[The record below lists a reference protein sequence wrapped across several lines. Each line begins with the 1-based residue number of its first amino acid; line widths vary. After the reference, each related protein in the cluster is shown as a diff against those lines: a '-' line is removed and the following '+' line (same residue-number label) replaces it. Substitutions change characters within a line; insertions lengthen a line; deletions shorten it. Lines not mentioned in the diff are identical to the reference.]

1 MLNSVLVHEKKYSFS
16 ASVCPQAHVPVL
28 PWLLLNIS
36 WPSCCPVFRP
46 PRFGLIYF
54 DTRVTGNTAAVNQVT
69 TLCQYNPV
77 HVCIQ
82 HDPDPGSRHLRLVWT
97 VRCVAARSPS
107 SPITRSIVSNVTEAA
122 GNSPRWRL
130 HIFFL
135 LIIVV
140 SLHENAAWP
149 RGLIWADNVLTQF
162 YRRRRSCP
170 SLSKWSKD
178 AVMYYTRTIGMLSTM

>member
-1 MLNSVLVHEKKYSFS
+1 MLNSVLVREKKYSFS

-130 HIFFL
+130 HIFF
-135 LIIVV
+135 
-140 SLHENAAWP
+140 SPYH
-149 RGLIWADNVLTQF
+149 RGITSWECCVTLRSYLGWWRVDTVLQAKEV
-162 YRRRRSCP
+162 
-170 SLSKWSKD
+170 LSVFIQMK
-178 AVMYYTRTIGMLSTM
+178 